1 MKITIFGGGWLG
13 QPLAVA
19 LGKKSTN
26 TNEAALEVQV
36 TCRSEASM
44 ATIHA
49 QGLQGRHFILGDALQ
64 DKAADSPLLNNDI
77 VVINIPPGRRN
88 LANNPQASEQFVSD
102 MCALIHQ
109 TCIEQSA
116 KLIFISTS
124 AVYGDVEGEIT
135 ENSQLNPSTESARAH
150 CAIEQFIQ
158 QNIPQTATI
167 LRLAGLVGPKRHPAK
182 FLAGKLDLSGA
193 SQVVNL
199 VHQQDVILAIEHI
212 INRGIWGETLHLSAQ
227 VHPTRND
234 YYSWAAKQLGLAE
247 PVFSEEQKACSGKQ
261 LNPEYTL
268 NKLAMHLNYPS
279 PYDML

>member
-19 LGKKSTN
+19 LSKNSAN
-26 TNEAALEVQV
+26 ANETAPEVQV

-44 ATIHA
+44 ATIRA
-49 QGLQGRHFILGDALQ
+49 QGLQARQFILGGSLQ
-64 DKAADSPLLNNDI
+64 DKAAGSPLLHSDI

-102 MCALIHQ
+102 MSALIRQ

-158 QNIPQTATI
+158 QNIPQAATI

-199 VHQQDVILAIEHI
+199 VHQQDVIHAIEHI
-212 INRGIWGETLHLSAQ
+212 INREIWGEILHLSAQ
-227 VHPTRND
+227 AHPTRKE
-234 YYSWAAKQLGLAE
+234 YYSWASKQLALTP
-247 PVFSEEQKACSGKQ
+247 PVFSEEQKACSGKR

-268 NKLAMHLNYPS
+268 RKLDMQLNYPS